1 MNQKI
6 AEAEEDSS
14 LTIDSVKEREPP
26 KMKRIGGGFIP
37 PVAGAGGN
45 TRAMVKRTSSNGL
58 DSEKSSIAYG
68 RSLSAKRAMT
78 AESEHRKF

>member
-6 AEAEEDSS
+6 AEEDSS
-14 LTIDSVKEREPP
+14 LTIESNKERDPP

-37 PVAGAGGN
+37 PTAGAN
-45 TRAMVKRTSSNGL
+45 SRPMVKRTSSNGL
-58 DSEKSSIAYG
+58 DSEKSSIHYG

-78 AESEHRKF
+78 AESECRKN